1 MSKIDFGIRFR
12 ALMGFES
19 ECGDIAV
26 IKEYDNQCFIALID
40 VLGHGVEARKIAL
53 LAKSYLELSYEEE
66 LTKLMNGLHEHLKG
80 TRGAVAAICHFDICT
95 GKLEYVGVGNI
106 TVRIFGVKARRFIP
120 QDGVIGYIIA
130 KPMKNITKL
139 HNGDILIMYS
149 DGIKEHFDE
158 FECNGLLKEG
168 AEQIADGIMR
178 KFGKE
183 NDDASCVVLKYFF

>member
-1 MSKIDFGIRFR
+1 MARSDFGIRFR

-40 VLGHGVEARKIAL
+40 VLGHGIEARKVAI
-53 LAKSYLELSYEEE
+53 LAKSYLEHRYEDE

-80 TRGAVAAICHFDICT
+80 TRGAVAAICHLDILN
-95 GKLEYVGVGNI
+95 GKLEYVGIGNI
-106 TVRIFGVKARRFIP
+106 TVRIFGAKSRRFIP
-120 QDGVIGYIIA
+120 EGGVVGYIIA
-130 KPMKNITKL
+130 KPRKNITKL

-158 FECNGLLKEG
+158 FECDGLLKEN
-168 AEQIADGIMR
+168 AEKIADGIIR

-183 NDDASCVVLKYFF
+183 NDDASCVVLKYFV